1 MTDYN
6 EMAYFQEMAECLTQ
20 PQVKEQPKKEVNC
33 YKYANICLID
43 TLNEE
48 QIEKICDFMIEER
61 CFSTMDSSYG
71 EPMFYAFY
79 DSDFEDAIEEC
90 EDDNKEMVELLNI
103 ALDFMSEYKIDF
115 LMY

>member
-6 EMAYFQEMAECLTQ
+6 EIAERLKQ
-20 PQVKEQPKKEVNC
+20 MQRKKEVKF
-33 YKYANICLID
+33 YKYANIYSID

-48 QIEKICDFMIEER
+48 QIKKIFEFMMDGDFNSRMVT
-61 CFSTMDSSYG
+61 SDG
-71 EPMFYAFY
+71 DPMFCVFY

-90 EDDNKEMVELLNI
+90 EDDKKEMVELLNI
-103 ALDFMSEYKIDF
+103 ALDFMSEHKIDF

>member
-1 MTDYN
+1 MTD
-6 EMAYFQEMAECLTQ
+6 FQEMAILLTQ
-20 PQVKEQPKKEVNC
+20 PQMQEQPKKEVKC
-33 YKYANICLID
+33 YKYANIFLID

-48 QIEKICDFMIEER
+48 QIENIKEFMIEEKCYSR
-61 CFSTMDSSYG
+61 MESSDG

-90 EDDNKEMVELLNI
+90 EDDKKEMVELLNI
-103 ALDFMSEYKIDF
+103 ALDFMSEHKIDF